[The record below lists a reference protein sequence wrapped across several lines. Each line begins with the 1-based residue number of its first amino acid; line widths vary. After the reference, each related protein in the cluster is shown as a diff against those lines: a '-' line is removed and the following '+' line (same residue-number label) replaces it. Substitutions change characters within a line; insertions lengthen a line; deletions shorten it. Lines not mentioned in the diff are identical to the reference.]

1 MQSALHATHEF
12 IQSSGM
18 HENPVFLIV
27 FVVLSYRRLTNQNLK
42 ITISST
48 ILTVLIAAACAQLS
62 PLVFNM
68 CNSSISYF
76 ESDVVGTPFK
86 EQPAA
91 TPVPMPVPTPAPT
104 LALDTPDQEEK
115 NEKEEREESKEKE
128 ESKERK
134 ERKEREEEEA
144 NPFPTSAPMPVPS
157 ASKVGIVARVVQVI
171 VEYVFEI

>member
-1 MQSALHATHEF
+1 MQSALHATHELV
-12 IQSSGM
+12 QSSGM

-27 FVVLSYRRLTNQNLK
+27 FVVLSYRRLSSQNLK

-48 ILTVLIAAACAQLS
+48 ILTVLIAAACAQLA

-76 ESDVVGTPFK
+76 ETGVVGTPFK

-91 TPVPMPVPTPAPT
+91 TPVPTPAPT
-104 LALDTPDQEEK
+104 LALDPPVQEEK
-115 NEKEEREESKEKE
+115 NEKEEREEKE
-128 ESKERK
+128 ERK

>member
-1 MQSALHATHEF
+1 
-12 IQSSGM
+12 
-18 HENPVFLIV
+18 
-27 FVVLSYRRLTNQNLK
+27 
-42 ITISST
+42 
-48 ILTVLIAAACAQLS
+48 
-62 PLVFNM
+62 
-68 CNSSISYF
+68 
-76 ESDVVGTPFK
+76 
-86 EQPAA
+86 
-91 TPVPMPVPTPAPT
+91 VPTPAPT

-115 NEKEEREESKEKE
+115 NEKEERE